1 MILGVSSCLLGNMCR
16 YDGHGAKDDFV
27 FNSLKD
33 YFTLLP
39 YCPENS
45 IWNSPREAIRQV
57 SIDGEVKIFTSTKEP
72 KDVTDILDDASEKMA
87 LKACND
93 DLCGFV
99 LKSAS
104 PTCGMERVKVYQPLN
119 APSIKNGVGV
129 FAKKLKQMLPNLPI
143 EEEGRLNDAWL
154 RENFLMQVYS
164 YADLKELL
172 KKEKKISNLVEFHTS
187 YKYLIYSK
195 SQNSY
200 KILGKIVANSEKKD
214 IEELYKDYEAEFLKA
229 IATKSTLNK
238 TYNILLHIFG
248 YFKKHITKEEKISNL
263 IEFHTSYKYLI
274 YSKSQN
280 SYKILG
286 KIVANNEN
294 KDIEELYKDYEAE
307 FLKAI
312 ATKSTLNKTYNILL
326 HIFGYFKKHITKEEK
341 VDILESMYD
350 FKNRV
355 IPLISVIKIFNI
367 YINRFDIAYLKNQ
380 KFLNPYPSK
389 LALRSD
395 LKSFK

>member
-1 MILGVSSCLLGNMCR
+1 MNLGVSSCLLGNMCR

-27 FNSLKD
+27 STNLKEYFNI
-33 YFTLLP
+33 LP

-45 IWNSPREAIRQV
+45 IWNAPRDAIRQV
-57 SIDGEVKIFTSTKEP
+57 SIDGEVKIFTSTKNP
-72 KDVTDILDDASEKMA
+72 IDVTTILEEACEKMV
-87 LKACND
+87 LKACSD

-104 PTCGMERVKVYQPLN
+104 PSCGMERVKVYQPLN
-119 APSIKNGVGV
+119 APSVKNGVGV
-129 FAKKLKQMLPNLPI
+129 FAKKLKEKMPNLPI

-154 RENFLMQVYS
+154 RENFLMQVYAYS
-164 YADLKELL
+164 DLKNLL

-200 KILGKIVANSEKKD
+200 KLLGKIVANSEKKD
-214 IEELYKDYEAEFLKA
+214 IEELYKDYE
-229 IATKSTLNK
+229 N
-238 TYNILLHIFG
+238 
-248 YFKKHITKEEKISNL
+248 
-263 IEFHTSYKYLI
+263 
-274 YSKSQN
+274 
-280 SYKILG
+280 
-286 KIVANNEN
+286 
-294 KDIEELYKDYEAE
+294 E

-367 YINRFDIAYLKNQ
+367 YINRFDIVYLKNQ

-395 LKSFK
+395 LKAYK

>member
-16 YDGHGAKDDFV
+16 YDGHGAKDEFV

-72 KDVTDILDDASEKMA
+72 KDVTDLLEDACEKMA
-87 LKACND
+87 LKACSDN
-93 DLCGFV
+93 LCGFV

-104 PTCGMERVKVYQPLN
+104 PSCGMERVKVYQPLN
-119 APSIKNGVGV
+119 APSIKNGVGI
-129 FAKKLKQMLPNLPI
+129 FAKKLKEKMPNLPI

-154 RENFLMQVYS
+154 RENFLMQVYAYS
-164 YADLKELL
+164 DLKNFL
-172 KKEKKISNLVEFHTS
+172 KKEK
-187 YKYLIYSK
+187 
-195 SQNSY
+195 
-200 KILGKIVANSEKKD
+200 
-214 IEELYKDYEAEFLKA
+214 
-229 IATKSTLNK
+229 
-238 TYNILLHIFG
+238 
-248 YFKKHITKEEKISNL
+248 KISNL

-280 SYKILG
+280 SYKLLG
-286 KIVANNEN
+286 KIVANSEK
-294 KDIEELYKDYEAE
+294 KDIEELYKDYEKE

-367 YINRFDIAYLKNQ
+367 YINRFDIVYLKNQ

>member
-1 MILGVSSCLLGNMCR
+1 MMLGL
-16 YDGHGAKDDFV
+16 
-27 FNSLKD
+27 
-33 YFTLLP
+33 
-39 YCPENS
+39 E
-45 IWNSPREAIRQV
+45 
-57 SIDGEVKIFTSTKEP
+57 KIFN
-72 KDVTDILDDASEKMA
+72 ASLLLFK
-87 LKACND
+87 
-93 DLCGFV
+93 F
-99 LKSAS
+99 
-104 PTCGMERVKVYQPLN
+104 ERVT
-119 APSIKNGVGV
+119 
-129 FAKKLKQMLPNLPI
+129 KK
-143 EEEGRLNDAWL
+143 
-154 RENFLMQVYS
+154 RE
-164 YADLKELL
+164 
-172 KKEKKISNLVEFHTS
+172 KISNLVEFHTS

-248 YFKKHITKEEKISNL
+248 YFKKHITKEEK
-263 IEFHTSYKYLI
+263 
-274 YSKSQN
+274 
-280 SYKILG
+280 
-286 KIVANNEN
+286 
-294 KDIEELYKDYEAE
+294 
-307 FLKAI
+307 
-312 ATKSTLNKTYNILL
+312 
-326 HIFGYFKKHITKEEK
+326 

-367 YINRFDIAYLKNQ
+367 YINRFDITYLKNQ

>member
-1 MILGVSSCLLGNMCR
+1 MNLGVSSCLLGNMCR

-27 FNSLKD
+27 FNNLKE
-33 YFTLLP
+33 YFNILP

-45 IWNSPREAIRQV
+45 IWNAPRDAIRQV
-57 SIDGEVKIFTSTKEP
+57 SIDGEVKIFTSTKNP
-72 KDVTDILDDASEKMA
+72 IDVTTILEEACEKMT
-87 LKACND
+87 LKACSD

-104 PTCGMERVKVYQPLN
+104 PSCGMERVKVYQPLN
-119 APSIKNGVGV
+119 APSVKNGIGV
-129 FAKKLKQMLPNLPI
+129 FAKKLKEKMPNLPI

-154 RENFLMQVYS
+154 RENFLMQVYAYS
-164 YADLKELL
+164 DLKNLL
-172 KKEKKISNLVEFHTS
+172 KKEKRISNLVEFHTS

-200 KILGKIVANSEKKD
+200 RLLGKIVANSEKKE
-214 IEELYKDYEAEFLKA
+214 IEELYKDYE
-229 IATKSTLNK
+229 N
-238 TYNILLHIFG
+238 
-248 YFKKHITKEEKISNL
+248 
-263 IEFHTSYKYLI
+263 
-274 YSKSQN
+274 
-280 SYKILG
+280 
-286 KIVANNEN
+286 
-294 KDIEELYKDYEAE
+294 E

-367 YINRFDIAYLKNQ
+367 YINRFDIVYLKNQ

-395 LKSFK
+395 LKAYK

>member
-45 IWNSPREAIRQV
+45 IWSAPREAIRQV

-72 KDVTDILDDASEKMA
+72 KDVTDILDDACEKMA

-104 PTCGMERVKVYQPLN
+104 PSCGMERVKVYQPLN

-129 FAKKLKQMLPNLPI
+129 FAKKLKEKMPNLPI

-164 YADLKELL
+164 YSSLKELL

-214 IEELYKDYEAEFLKA
+214 K
-229 IATKSTLNK
+229 KS
-238 TYNILLHIFG
+238 F
-248 YFKKHITKEEKISNL
+248 
-263 IEFHTSYKYLI
+263 
-274 YSKSQN
+274 
-280 SYKILG
+280 
-286 KIVANNEN
+286 
-294 KDIEELYKDYEAE
+294 
-307 FLKAI
+307 
-312 ATKSTLNKTYNILL
+312 
-326 HIFGYFKKHITKEEK
+326 
-341 VDILESMYD
+341 
-350 FKNRV
+350 
-355 IPLISVIKIFNI
+355 IKIMKQNF
-367 YINRFDIAYLKNQ
+367 
-380 KFLNPYPSK
+380 
-389 LALRSD
+389 
-395 LKSFK
+395 

>member
-1 MILGVSSCLLGNMCR
+1 MNLGVSSCLLGNMCR

-27 FNSLKD
+27 FNSLKE
-33 YFTLLP
+33 YFNILP

-45 IWNSPREAIRQV
+45 IWSAPRDAIRQV
-57 SIDGEVKIFTSTKEP
+57 SIDSEVKIFTSTKNP
-72 KDVTDILDDASEKMA
+72 IDVTTILEEACEKMA
-87 LKACND
+87 LKACSD

-104 PTCGMERVKVYQPLN
+104 PSCGMERVKVYQPLN
-119 APSIKNGVGV
+119 APSIKNGVGI
-129 FAKKLKQMLPNLPI
+129 FARKLKEKMPNLPI

-154 RENFLMQVYS
+154 RENFLMQVYAYS
-164 YADLKELL
+164 DLKNFL
-172 KKEKKISNLVEFHTS
+172 KKEKRISNLVEFHTS

-200 KILGKIVANSEKKD
+200 KLLGKIVANSEKKD
-214 IEELYKDYEAEFLKA
+214 IGELYKDYE
-229 IATKSTLNK
+229 N
-238 TYNILLHIFG
+238 
-248 YFKKHITKEEKISNL
+248 
-263 IEFHTSYKYLI
+263 
-274 YSKSQN
+274 
-280 SYKILG
+280 
-286 KIVANNEN
+286 
-294 KDIEELYKDYEAE
+294 E

-367 YINRFDIAYLKNQ
+367 YINRFDIVYLKNQ

-395 LKSFK
+395 LKAYK

>member
-1 MILGVSSCLLGNMCR
+1 MCR

-27 FNSLKD
+27 STSLKEH
-33 YFTLLP
+33 FSFLS
-39 YCPENS
+39 YCPENA
-45 IWNSPREAIRQV
+45 IWNSPRVAVRQV
-57 SIDGEVKIFTSTKEP
+57 LVDDKVKIFTSTKEP
-72 KDVTDILDDASEKMA
+72 IDVSDALEDICEMMA
-87 LKACND
+87 NKALND
-93 DLCGFV
+93 NLSGFI
-99 LKSAS
+99 LKSSS
-104 PTCGMERVKVYQPLN
+104 PSCGMERVKVYQPLN
-119 APSIKNGVGV
+119 APSIKNGIGV
-129 FAKKLKQMLPNLPI
+129 FARKLKEKMPHLPM

-154 RENFLMQVYS
+154 KENFLMQVYS
-164 YADLKELL
+164 YNDLKKML
-172 KKEKKISNLVEFHTS
+172 KNEKKLSNLIEFHTS

-214 IEELYKDYEAEFLKA
+214 IEELYKDYDAEFLKA

-238 TYNILLHIFG
+238 AYNILLHIFG
-248 YFKKHITKEEKISNL
+248 YFKKHITK
-263 IEFHTSYKYLI
+263 
-274 YSKSQN
+274 
-280 SYKILG
+280 
-286 KIVANNEN
+286 
-294 KDIEELYKDYEAE
+294 D
-307 FLKAI
+307 
-312 ATKSTLNKTYNILL
+312 
-326 HIFGYFKKHITKEEK
+326 EK

-367 YINRFDIAYLKNQ
+367 YINRFDITYLKNQ

>member
-1 MILGVSSCLLGNMCR
+1 MNLGVSSCLLGNMCR

-27 FNSLKD
+27 FNSLKE
-33 YFTLLP
+33 YFNILP

-45 IWNSPREAIRQV
+45 IWSAPRDAIRQV
-57 SIDGEVKIFTSTKEP
+57 SIDGEVKIFTSTKNP
-72 KDVTDILDDASEKMA
+72 IDVTTILEEACEKMA
-87 LKACND
+87 LKACSD

-104 PTCGMERVKVYQPLN
+104 PSCGIKRVKVYQPLN
-119 APSIKNGVGV
+119 APSVKNGIGV
-129 FAKKLKQMLPNLPI
+129 FAKKLKEKMPNLPI

-154 RENFLMQVYS
+154 RENFLMQVYAYS
-164 YADLKELL
+164 DLKNFL

-200 KILGKIVANSEKKD
+200 KLLGKIVANSEKKD
-214 IEELYKDYEAEFLKA
+214 IEELYKDYENEFLK
-229 IATKSTLNK
+229 T
-238 TYNILLHIFG
+238 
-248 YFKKHITKEEKISNL
+248 
-263 IEFHTSYKYLI
+263 
-274 YSKSQN
+274 
-280 SYKILG
+280 
-286 KIVANNEN
+286 
-294 KDIEELYKDYEAE
+294 
-307 FLKAI
+307 I

-367 YINRFDIAYLKNQ
+367 YINRFDIVYLKNQ

-395 LKSFK
+395 LKAYK

>member
-1 MILGVSSCLLGNMCR
+1 MNLGVSSCLLGNMCR

-27 FNSLKD
+27 FNSLKE
-33 YFTLLP
+33 YFNILP

-45 IWNSPREAIRQV
+45 IWSAPRDAIRQV
-57 SIDGEVKIFTSTKEP
+57 SIDGEVKIFTSTKNP
-72 KDVTDILDDASEKMA
+72 IDVTTILEEACEKMA
-87 LKACND
+87 LKVCND

-104 PTCGMERVKVYQPLN
+104 PSCGMERVKVYQPLN
-119 APSIKNGVGV
+119 APSIKNGVGIFV
-129 FAKKLKQMLPNLPI
+129 KKLKENMPNLPI

-154 RENFLMQVYS
+154 RENFLMQVYAYS
-164 YADLKELL
+164 DLKNII

-200 KILGKIVANSEKKD
+200 KLLGKIVANSEKKD
-214 IEELYKDYEAEFLKA
+214 IGELYKDYE
-229 IATKSTLNK
+229 N
-238 TYNILLHIFG
+238 
-248 YFKKHITKEEKISNL
+248 
-263 IEFHTSYKYLI
+263 
-274 YSKSQN
+274 
-280 SYKILG
+280 
-286 KIVANNEN
+286 
-294 KDIEELYKDYEAE
+294 E

-367 YINRFDIAYLKNQ
+367 YINRFDIVYLKNQ
-380 KFLNPYPSK
+380 KFLNPYPPK

-395 LKSFK
+395 LKAYK

>member
-1 MILGVSSCLLGNMCR
+1 MNLGVSSCLLGNMCR

-27 FNSLKD
+27 FNSLKE
-33 YFTLLP
+33 YFNILP

-45 IWNSPREAIRQV
+45 IWSAPRDAIRQV
-57 SIDGEVKIFTSTKEP
+57 LIDGEVKIFTSTKNP
-72 KDVTDILDDASEKMA
+72 IDVTTILEEACEKMA
-87 LKACND
+87 LKVCSD

-104 PTCGMERVKVYQPLN
+104 PSCGMERVKVYQPLN
-119 APSIKNGVGV
+119 APSIKNGVGI
-129 FAKKLKQMLPNLPI
+129 FAKKLKEKMPNLPI

-154 RENFLMQVYS
+154 RENFLMQVYAYS
-164 YADLKELL
+164 DLKNFL
-172 KKEKKISNLVEFHTS
+172 KKEKKNSNLVEFHTS

-200 KILGKIVANSEKKD
+200 KLLGKIVANSEKKD
-214 IEELYKDYEAEFLKA
+214 IEELYKDYE
-229 IATKSTLNK
+229 N
-238 TYNILLHIFG
+238 
-248 YFKKHITKEEKISNL
+248 
-263 IEFHTSYKYLI
+263 
-274 YSKSQN
+274 
-280 SYKILG
+280 
-286 KIVANNEN
+286 
-294 KDIEELYKDYEAE
+294 E

-367 YINRFDIAYLKNQ
+367 YINRFDIVYLKNQ

-395 LKSFK
+395 LKAYK

>member
-1 MILGVSSCLLGNMCR
+1 MNLGVSSCLLGNMCR

-27 FNSLKD
+27 STNLKEYFNI
-33 YFTLLP
+33 LP

-45 IWNSPREAIRQV
+45 IWNAPRDAIRQV
-57 SIDGEVKIFTSTKEP
+57 SIDGEVKIFTSTKNP
-72 KDVTDILDDASEKMA
+72 IDVTTILEEACEKMA
-87 LKACND
+87 LKACSD

-104 PTCGMERVKVYQPLN
+104 PSCGMERVKVYQPLN
-119 APSIKNGVGV
+119 APSIKNGVGI
-129 FAKKLKQMLPNLPI
+129 FARKLKEKMPNLPI

-154 RENFLMQVYS
+154 RENFLMQVYAYS
-164 YADLKELL
+164 DLKNLL
-172 KKEKKISNLVEFHTS
+172 EKEKRISNLVEFHTS

-200 KILGKIVANSEKKD
+200 KLLGKIVANSEKKD
-214 IEELYKDYEAEFLKA
+214 IEELYKDYE
-229 IATKSTLNK
+229 N
-238 TYNILLHIFG
+238 
-248 YFKKHITKEEKISNL
+248 
-263 IEFHTSYKYLI
+263 
-274 YSKSQN
+274 
-280 SYKILG
+280 
-286 KIVANNEN
+286 
-294 KDIEELYKDYEAE
+294 E

-367 YINRFDIAYLKNQ
+367 YINRFDIVYLKNQ

-395 LKSFK
+395 LKAYK